1 MEKKSI
7 VRQALD
13 VLLFVGVFF
22 LYQVVAGVVAGFY
35 SGYSQA
41 ADGGDV
47 SQEAMVSAMS
57 TPLSIIV
64 VSCVSSV
71 LTIAT
76 FWLLHWCPFERM
88 RCGNGRAVLLWT
100 ALLALGFLVPSACA
114 EEWLGLEMSDEWNR
128 LFEGIMG
135 EPWGYLAIGI
145 LAPVAE
151 EMVFR
156 GAILRT
162 LLSMTGR
169 GRAWLAIVL
178 SALIFGGV
186 HMNLPQFVHAAF
198 IGLVLGWLYWRS
210 GSILPGIVLHWVNN
224 TVAFLLTFLYPELS
238 DAKTIDL
245 FGGNMVLMWVAFV
258 VSVAVFVA
266 CLWRLWKLFSDA
278 E

>member
-1 MEKKSI
+1 MEKKRI
-7 VRQALD
+7 VRQSLD

-22 LYQVVAGVVAGFY
+22 LYQFVASFVVGICSY
-35 SGYSQA
+35 LLQA
-41 ADGGDV
+41 AEGVDV
-47 SQEAMVSAMS
+47 AQEGIVSAIS
-57 TPLSIIV
+57 SPLSIIV
-64 VSCVSSV
+64 MSCVSSV

-76 FWLLHWCPFERM
+76 FWRLHWCPLERM
-88 RCGNGRAVLLWT
+88 RCSRGRAVLLWA
-100 ALLALGFLVPSACA
+100 ALLALGFIVPSACA
-114 EEWLGLEMSDEWNR
+114 EEWLGLEMSDELNR

-162 LLSMTGR
+162 LLAMAGR

-198 IGLVLGWLYWRS
+198 IGIVLGWLYWRS

-245 FGGNMVLMWVAFV
+245 FGGNVVLMWVAFV
-258 VSVAVFVA
+258 VSVVVFLV
-266 CLWRLWKLFSDA
+266 CLWRLRRLFSDA